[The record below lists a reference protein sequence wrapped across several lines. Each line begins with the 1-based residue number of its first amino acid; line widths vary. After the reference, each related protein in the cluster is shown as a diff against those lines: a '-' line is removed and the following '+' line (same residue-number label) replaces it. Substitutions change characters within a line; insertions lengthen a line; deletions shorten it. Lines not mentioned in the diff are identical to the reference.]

1 MARAAGNTDHIAS
14 LRIEAT
20 AVHFIEVSAFEDAK
34 DLRLGMPVSRRAF
47 PRRVDGFGDGE
58 RAAARRWRH
67 ADLEIKSDCRDCD
80 WPIRAFGVNKGYVHS
95 PAFGLALGEP
105 S

>member
-1 MARAAGNTDHIAS
+1 MRMYWRADIHEPMARAAGNTDHIAS

-58 RAAARRWRH
+58 APPLDAGAMRTLRSSPIAGIVIGPSAP
-67 ADLEIKSDCRDCD
+67 LE
-80 WPIRAFGVNKGYVHS
+80 
-95 PAFGLALGEP
+95 
-105 S
+105 